1 VAKFGAGVEEL
12 IWSNSSDSGTL
23 SPPFVLADISFTA
36 TGGPVPPNYRG
47 VSRASTAFSDYL
59 KAFTRA
65 SSGMVFCILAASLAW
80 AQNSETAL
88 KCPPP
93 TRLDSAKDT
102 YGTTVVPDPYRWL
115 ENQESPE
122 TRAWIGAQQK
132 CTEAALAKVRSR
144 SQISKRLAEIYET
157 DSYEVPSERG
167 GRYFFLKRP
176 EGKDLSLLHVRRG
189 KNASEEVLIDP
200 LSWSSDH
207 SSSVTLEN
215 ISRDGKL
222 IFYGRREGG
231 QDEITLHVLNVDS
244 KETLPD
250 AFRKARYISVEPTP
264 DNKAVYYSIATP
276 DGPRAFYHRMG
287 DDPSKDP
294 IIFGHNLDKDKILVL
309 GLSEDGT
316 FLVYDV
322 LYGVGTERTEI
333 YVQNV
338 KDDGPVVTA
347 VNDEKAAFFFT
358 FAGDR
363 LFIYTNW
370 KAPQWRVLS
379 ANLAAPQHEKWRE
392 VVPEHST
399 HLENIAAS
407 GGKLIAQYTANA
419 SSELQVFAP
428 DGKLERSIALP
439 FLGSVNTP
447 TGRWESPELFYSFE
461 SYNAPPAIYRYDV
474 TQAKSEVWASG
485 KAKFDSSRFEIEQV
499 WFPSKDKTRI
509 PMFLFHKKGIKLNG
523 SNPVLLT
530 GYGGFDLSETPNYY
544 ARYIIWVEHGGI
556 LADAALRG
564 GGEFGEAWHR
574 AGMFGKKQT
583 VFDDFIAAAE
593 FLIANKYTNSSRLV
607 IYGVSN
613 GGLLVGAVMT
623 QRPDL
628 FQAVVC
634 GYPLLDMLR
643 FQKFLDAPYWVSEY
657 GSADNSD
664 QFNYLYAYSPY
675 HRISDNTKYPSTLLF
690 TGDGDTR
697 VAPLH
702 ARKMAARLQAANRGD
717 ANRPILLLYD
727 TKSGHSGGRP
737 LNKII
742 EEYTD
747 ILSFLLWQL
756 DTPQNSVANN

>member
-1 VAKFGAGVEEL
+1 M
-12 IWSNSSDSGTL
+12 SSRL
-23 SPPFVLADISFTA
+23 
-36 TGGPVPPNYRG
+36 
-47 VSRASTAFSDYL
+47 
-59 KAFTRA
+59 
-65 SSGMVFCILAASLAW
+65 
-80 AQNSETAL
+80 
-88 KCPPP
+88 P
-93 TRLDSAKDT
+93 T
-102 YGTTVVPDPYRWL
+102 
-115 ENQESPE
+115 
-122 TRAWIGAQQK
+122 
-132 CTEAALAKVRSR
+132 
-144 SQISKRLAEIYET
+144 
-157 DSYEVPSERG
+157 
-167 GRYFFLKRP
+167 
-176 EGKDLSLLHVRRG
+176 
-189 KNASEEVLIDP
+189 
-200 LSWSSDH
+200 
-207 SSSVTLEN
+207 
-215 ISRDGKL
+215 
-222 IFYGRREGG
+222 
-231 QDEITLHVLNVDS
+231 
-244 KETLPD
+244 
-250 AFRKARYISVEPTP
+250 
-264 DNKAVYYSIATP
+264 NKAVYYSIATP

-287 DDPSKDP
+287 EDPSKDP
-294 IIFGHNLDKDKILVL
+294 MVFGKNLDKDKILVL

-322 LYGVGTERTEI
+322 LYGSGTERSEI

-338 KDDGPVVTA
+338 KDNGPIVTA
-347 VNDEKAAFFFT
+347 VKDEKAAFFFA

-363 LFIYTNW
+363 LLIHTNW

-379 ANLAAPQHEKWRE
+379 ANLSAPQHEKWRE
-392 VVPEHST
+392 VVPERTT

-428 DGKLERSIALP
+428 DGKFERSIALP
-439 FLGSVNTP
+439 FLGSVNSP
-447 TGRWESPELFYSFE
+447 TGRWESAELFYSFE
-461 SYNAPPAIYRYDV
+461 SYNSPPAIYRYDIA
-474 TQAKSEVWASG
+474 QAKSEVWASG
-485 KAKFDSSRFEIEQV
+485 KAKFDASRFEIEQV

-509 PMFLFHKKGIKLNG
+509 PMFLFHKRGIKLDG

-530 GYGGFDLSETPNYY
+530 GYGGFNLSETPNYT
-544 ARYIIWVEHGGI
+544 ARYILWAEHGGI

-564 GGEFGEAWHR
+564 GGEFGEEWHR
-574 AGMFGKKQT
+574 AGMFGKKQS

-593 FLIANKYTNSSRLV
+593 FLIANKYTTSSRLG

-657 GSADNSD
+657 GSSDNSD

-675 HRISDNTKYPSTLLF
+675 HRISDNTKYPPTLLF

-702 ARKMAARLQAANRGD
+702 ARKMAARLQAANRGY

-747 ILSFLLWQL
+747 ILSFLFWQL
-756 DTPQNSVANN
+756 DTSQSRAADN